1 MEFSEVIRK
10 RRMVRD
16 FDSRPIAPEMIE
28 RILAAAQRGPS
39 SGFTQGFELLVF
51 AGPSETARFWD
62 AIQPETLSVLKG
74 ARHAPLVVVPL
85 AHEAAYVERYKA
97 PDKALVGRQSG
108 ADFPAPYW
116 FVDTAFSAMLIL
128 LAAVDVGLGAFY
140 FSIGATSK
148 AIPEFRAAFGIPHA
162 LDPIGAIAIGY
173 PGSEDRP
180 PERAL
185 VRQKRRPSDAL
196 IHRAKW

>member
-1 MEFSEVIRK
+1 MEFSEVLRR

-16 FDSRPIAPEMIE
+16 FDPRPISAEVIE

-51 AGPSETARFWD
+51 AGPSETARFWQ
-62 AIQPETLSVLKG
+62 AIQRETRSALKG
-74 ARHAPLVVVPL
+74 AHPAPLVIVPF

-116 FVDTAFSAMLIL
+116 FVDTAFSAMLVL

-140 FSIGATSK
+140 FSIGATSRT
-148 AIPEFRAAFGIPHA
+148 IPEFRAAFGIPDAFH
-162 LDPIGAIAIGY
+162 PIGAIAIGH
-173 PGSEDRP
+173 PGPGDRP
-180 PERAL
+180 PERKL
-185 VRQKRRPSDAL
+185 ILEKRRSAEAL
-196 IHRAKW
+196 IHRAGW